1 MLELAATSIKAE
13 LRFNVQC
20 AQWRHRDPRP
30 SPDLANCPRVRTAER
45 RSRHRQRDGIL
56 AAGDNKALYV
66 LELKLSKGPDAAVG
80 QTRRYMAAVRATL
93 AQGNPVFGV
102 IVASEVTDRLRYAVS
117 EVRDRVFLLQYELQV
132 SLQPVE
138 AMV

>member
-1 MLELAATSIKAE
+1 
-13 LRFNVQC
+13 
-20 AQWRHRDPRP
+20 
-30 SPDLANCPRVRTAER
+30 
-45 RSRHRQRDGIL
+45 
-56 AAGDNKALYV
+56 
-66 LELKLSKGPDAAVG
+66 
-80 QTRRYMAAVRATL
+80 MAAVRATL